1 MKLKIFLC
9 LSVLAAVLM
18 ACGGSSDKYEPAGEV
33 PFTEDDLQEVS
44 FERSNEDNAT
54 IFESVE
60 DQISVIVPDSALP
73 ESVNPDDLTSEAVY
87 VSSDDFFVIDFTLGP
102 DGTEFEEKVELSWV
116 GPWDPSAVI
125 QIQAVSDDG
134 VPVLTSIEDTEEII
148 ESLVIAPSESGDE
161 ARYSLNVDH
170 YSNWTVGSYYLRES
184 NE

>member
-1 MKLKIFLC
+1 
-9 LSVLAAVLM
+9 M
-18 ACGGSSDKYEPAGEV
+18 ACGGSSDEYEPAGEV
-33 PFTEDDLQEVS
+33 PFTEDDLQEVA

-54 IFESVE
+54 VFESIE
-60 DQISVIVPDSALP
+60 DQISVTVPDSALP

-87 VSSDDFFVIDFTLGP
+87 VSSENVFAIDFTLGP

-116 GPWDPSAVI
+116 GPWNPSAVI

-148 ESLVIAPSESGDE
+148 ENLVIAPSESGDE

-170 YSNWTVGSYYLRES
+170 YSNWTVSVDSYGNRSSSTQFIQVCET
-184 NE
+184 NNCQ